1 MLLKDFLEGIEDKR
15 TALFFV
21 GDLLYGNYIVDA
33 NTNELIEQ
41 GSKFYGIE
49 YWEFIEKLGTKTVP
63 TELLKWYDRHI
74 CDDLGI
80 SYIIV
85 VQYFTEKAA
94 KGLLLALLEGTTQI
108 KNEQLYLCYGSDPM
122 KYERFDKVLPLKDI
136 DEIIKYYEECWDESD
151 IARQDVEKLLELIKD

>member
-21 GDLLYGNYIVDA
+21 GDLLYGNYVVESD
-33 NTNELIEQ
+33 TKELIEQ
-41 GSKFYGIE
+41 GNKFYGID
-49 YWEFIEKLGTKTVP
+49 YCTFIEKLGAKTVP

-74 CDDLGI
+74 CNNLGV
-80 SYIIV
+80 SYITVI
-85 VQYFTEKAA
+85 QYFTQKAA

-108 KNEQLYLCYGSDPM
+108 RNEQLYLCYGSGQ
-122 KYERFDKVLPLKDI
+122 YEKFDKVLPLKHI
-136 DEIIKYYEECWDESD
+136 DEIIKYYEEYWDESSD

>member
-41 GSKFYGIE
+41 DNKFYGID
-49 YWEFIEKLGTKTVP
+49 YCAFIEKLGTKTVP
-63 TELLKWYDRHI
+63 TELLKWYNRHI
-74 CDDLGI
+74 CDNLGI
-80 SYIIV
+80 FYIIV

-108 KNEQLYLCYGSDPM
+108 RNEQLYLGYGIPI
-122 KYERFDKVLPLKDI
+122 KYEKFDKVLPLKDI
-136 DEIIKYYEECWDESD
+136 DEIIKYYEEYWDKSD
-151 IARQDVEKLLELIKD
+151 RARQDVEKLLELIKD